1 MLSPSTVGQAVALL
15 MEKGLVEELR
25 AGEST
30 GGRRPILLR
39 VNPGF
44 GCIATVEIKRSGI
57 AAQVFDMAGQL
68 LDTQTLMNRWV
79 SGNDLLDVIDKFLKK
94 LKNQKTLAQG
104 RLIGLGLLYQDD
116 IPEYDLMIEY
126 STLISTDLIRL
137 ETVLATRYNIP
148 VKKEFINRYS
158 LDYYLRTIDAEC
170 IDYAYINIGE
180 RITASFILNKSL
192 VKNSEDSVFDLSE
205 AVLSGNYAGN
215 ERWPGRSI
223 AFAQEIALSM
233 TFLSMASGRTWTRLW
248 IRWQRNSRYIR

>member
-1 MLSPSTVGQAVALL
+1 

-68 LDTQTLMNRWV
+68 LDMQTLMNRWV

-104 RLIGLGLLYQDD
+104 RLIG
-116 IPEYDLMIEY
+116 
-126 STLISTDLIRL
+126 
-137 ETVLATRYNIP
+137 
-148 VKKEFINRYS
+148 
-158 LDYYLRTIDAEC
+158 
-170 IDYAYINIGE
+170 
-180 RITASFILNKSL
+180 
-192 VKNSEDSVFDLSE
+192 
-205 AVLSGNYAGN
+205 
-215 ERWPGRSI
+215 
-223 AFAQEIALSM
+223 
-233 TFLSMASGRTWTRLW
+233 
-248 IRWQRNSRYIR
+248 

>member
-1 MLSPSTVGQAVALL
+1 MIIMAKKSLKDVRTDNTAQVLECILKQGQSSRIEIAEKTMLSPSTVGQAVALL
-15 MEKGLVEELR
+15 MEKGLVEELK

-170 IDYAYINIGE
+170 IDYA
-180 RITASFILNKSL
+180 
-192 VKNSEDSVFDLSE
+192 
-205 AVLSGNYAGN
+205 
-215 ERWPGRSI
+215 
-223 AFAQEIALSM
+223 
-233 TFLSMASGRTWTRLW
+233 
-248 IRWQRNSRYIR
+248 